1 MKDWLNREKPR
12 ENIQNRRI
20 ISKISSDGKVG
31 YLIYK
36 HECEDFYNNS
46 VLIVKESEEA
56 FFMNNGIIEK
66 TFGPGRYEL
75 STQNYAFLSKLRS
88 KIVDNGDTVFTSS
101 IYFVN
106 KASSMEMP
114 WGTDA
119 PLTLQDREY
128 GLFLDI
134 RARGSYRIKVAN
146 APLFFNKIVGVT
158 QSVFNSYD
166 IKKYLRGTYLRK
178 IKSSLLKELK
188 AYDGG
193 YNEFQSEL
201 DVISEKMQVELS
213 SLFLDNG
220 LECIVFN
227 VEAVELTDESSGKLK
242 EVFNKLSIER
252 RQKSLDIEM
261 KAKEKE
267 QIASAN
273 RVVMDTL
280 GEQWNAQQSVDI
292 MKMAVDNKDGSIAS
306 TPMNI
311 GVGLSLGSKL
321 GQMAGDAMNT
331 TPGFGSNLPSTHP
344 KEDIALTRQKIE
356 LLKEMYESGILN
368 EQEFQSKKNEI
379 LSRI

>member
-1 MKDWLNREKPR
+1 M
-12 ENIQNRRI
+12 
-20 ISKISSDGKVG
+20 
-31 YLIYK
+31 
-36 HECEDFYNNS
+36 
-46 VLIVKESEEA
+46 
-56 FFMNNGIIEK
+56 
-66 TFGPGRYEL
+66 
-75 STQNYAFLSKLRS
+75 
-88 KIVDNGDTVFTSS
+88 
-101 IYFVN
+101 
-106 KASSMEMP
+106 
-114 WGTDA
+114 
-119 PLTLQDREY
+119 
-128 GLFLDI
+128 
-134 RARGSYRIKVAN
+134 
-146 APLFFNKIVGVT
+146 
-158 QSVFNSYD
+158 
-166 IKKYLRGTYLRK
+166 
-178 IKSSLLKELK
+178 K